1 MPSQSNSLTT
11 EVQDGND
18 INNENL
24 HPEDDVTE
32 DTIEVDDDTF
42 NTDERERR
50 KLTLI
55 KQYSRGKSTN
65 VMNDATMKSLTRA
78 IRLVIIP
85 KVKFLPGGRGFG
97 SFEQPDFTHPN
108 CWVNKVF
115 DRIANLKNASDKKKA
130 DVWMTYRNKIKEQ
143 FSLHRSGVTLKIK
156 SSFCNGK
163 WIRLDCITSLTE
175 EKKLKLYDRY

>member
-1 MPSQSNSLTT
+1 MRAHQHNTISTAGQSNDNIDSDPDQEQTADGLT
-11 EVQDGND
+11 V
-18 INNENL
+18 NET
-24 HPEDDVTE
+24 DM
-32 DTIEVDDDTF
+32 F
-42 NTDERERR
+42 NTDDAEAR

-55 KQYSRGKSTN
+55 QQYARGKSSN
-65 VMNDATMKSLTRA
+65 IINEATMKSLTRA

-130 DVWMTYRNKIKEQ
+130 DVWMTYCTKIKEQ
-143 FSLHRSGVTLKIK
+143 FSLHRSSITLKIK
-156 SSFCNGK
+156 AALCNGK
-163 WIRLDCITSLTE
+163 LII
-175 EKKLKLYDRY
+175 

>member
-1 MPSQSNSLTT
+1 MLAQQNNNTIQRTHQVNDHIDYGMEEDQTADGLSET
-11 EVQDGND
+11 EA
-18 INNENL
+18 
-24 HPEDDVTE
+24 
-32 DTIEVDDDTF
+32 DTF
-42 NTDERERR
+42 DTDNPEAR

-55 KQYSRGKSTN
+55 QQYARGKSTN
-65 VMNDATMKSLTRA
+65 IINEATMKSLTRA

-85 KVKFLPGGRGFG
+85 KVKFLPGGKGFG

-130 DVWMTYRNKIKEQ
+130 DVWMTYRTKIKEQ

-156 SSFCNGK
+156 SAFCNGTF
-163 WIRLDCITSLTE
+163 IL
-175 EKKLKLYDRY
+175 

>member
-1 MPSQSNSLTT
+1 MRAHQNNTNSTAGQSNDNIDSDQEQEQTADGLTESET
-11 EVQDGND
+11 
-18 INNENL
+18 
-24 HPEDDVTE
+24 
-32 DTIEVDDDTF
+32 DTF
-42 NTDERERR
+42 NTDDAEAR

-55 KQYSRGKSTN
+55 QQYSRGKSSN
-65 VMNDATMKSLTRA
+65 IINEATMKSLTRA

-115 DRIANLKNASDKKKA
+115 DRIANLKNASNKKKA
-130 DVWMTYRNKIKEQ
+130 DVWMTYRTKIKEQ

-156 SSFCNGK
+156 AAFCDGK
-163 WIRLDCITSLTE
+163 LIV
-175 EKKLKLYDRY
+175 